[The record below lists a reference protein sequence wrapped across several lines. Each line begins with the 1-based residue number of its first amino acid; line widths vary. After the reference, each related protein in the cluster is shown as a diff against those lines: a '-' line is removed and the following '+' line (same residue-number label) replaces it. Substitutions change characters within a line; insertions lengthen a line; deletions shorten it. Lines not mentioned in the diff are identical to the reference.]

1 MVTIEYPALT
11 MAGGTFNPSKVGAFI
26 LPTSFSGL
34 TVTYGGD
41 SCADSPEAGTMAG
54 RVFIPEQHAAFH
66 PRLADPVHLRATV
79 NGVDMRIMY
88 GTVDDLIIED
98 VAGEPLPELIPNTRS
113 MQDLAG
119 WEVRTGTSWDTG
131 AQLAADVTI
140 DGARVTATG
149 PVPADLGS
157 YVFMRLPLAPI
168 EAGRPYVLTAM
179 QLGPTGGSSFTADYL
194 DAGGAVVYS
203 EQLYTYYT
211 PGSFNGDYM
220 PHRSTVFYPN
230 YGATH
235 LRLTAAMEL
244 DPTGQPWE
252 QTTGLD
258 GVVLHR
264 LPDGA
269 TELPAARRRPPGR
282 WVQFKAADIL
292 ATAARLILGTTP
304 WPQQTVEGRTQ
315 ALNALVPAGAVTFGF
330 GTRDP
335 FALLAPRDIDKQNT
349 LEIYQRILASSGDL
363 AIAATAPAR
372 YVQPASLP
380 RYPQVIADVAGVAT
394 VVTDPN
400 VPELPA
406 GAIQAGALQTDITTM
421 ANQVRLEYRQITDVM
436 EQTAEDA
443 STLYVNEASLIAYGA
458 MGRSISTDLAVIEG
472 SRAEDKASRLAAAQG
487 TPYYRLAD
495 KLRLVS
501 SQIPEAPA
509 VARIYSADA
518 GFGQLVHVAGGPA
531 LLGEYHRIRA
541 AVLTFGRQPAVEL
554 DVEPPDYAAPEAL
567 TFGETF
573 GTPAP
578 VPFDTLTLADFAGI
592 TLGELRTISAM
603 EE

>member
-11 MAGGTFNPSKVGAFI
+11 MAGGTFNPSKDGAFI

-54 RVFIPEQHAAFH
+54 RVFIPEQHAAFF
-66 PRLADPVHLRATV
+66 PQLADPVHLRATI
-79 NGVDMRIMY
+79 NTVDMRVMY

-113 MQDLAG
+113 MQSLDG
-119 WEVRTGTSWDTG
+119 WEVRQGTSWATAA
-131 AQLAADVTI
+131 AQPAEYLT

-149 PVPADLGS
+149 PVPPANGH
-157 YVFMRLPLAPI
+157 YVYFRLPVADVSTEYNYAVTVMGQAPVGMP
-168 EAGRPYVLTAM
+168 E
-179 QLGPTGGSSFTADYL
+179 FTVEWL
-194 DAGGAVVYS
+194 DAGGAVLDSY
-203 EQLYTYYT
+203 QLYMYYT
-211 PGSFNGDYM
+211 AGSYNGDYM
-220 PHRSTVFYPN
+220 PLRSTVVYPSF
-230 YGATH
+230 GAVGM
-235 LRLTAAMEL
+235 RLTAAAEL
-244 DPTGQPWE
+244 DTTAEPW
-252 QTTGLD
+252 QQSCGID
-258 GVVLHR
+258 GVVLHQ
-264 LPDGA
+264 LPA
-269 TELPAARRRPPGR
+269 SVYELPTPRRRPPGR

-292 ATAARLILGTTP
+292 ATAARLIVGSTP

-315 ALNALVPAGAVTFGF
+315 ALNEIVPAGAVTFGF
-330 GTRDP
+330 GARDP

-380 RYPQVIADVAGVAT
+380 RYPQVLADVAGVAT

-443 STLYVNEASLIAYGA
+443 STLYVNEQSVIAYGA
-458 MGRSISTDLAVIEG
+458 MGRSISTDLAAIEG

-578 VPFDTLTLADFAGI
+578 MPFDTLTLADFAGI
-592 TLGELRTISAM
+592 TIEQLQTISAM